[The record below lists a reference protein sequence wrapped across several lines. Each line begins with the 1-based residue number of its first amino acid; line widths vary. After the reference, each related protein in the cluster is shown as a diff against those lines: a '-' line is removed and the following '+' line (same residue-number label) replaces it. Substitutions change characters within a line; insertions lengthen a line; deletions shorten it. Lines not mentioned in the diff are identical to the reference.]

1 MSKVDFKLNLPGLNQ
16 LMKSP
21 EMQSILTEKGA
32 EVLARANGSRTRS
45 DSEYG
50 METKTINWI
59 AVTTVRAENGDAVYE
74 NLENNT
80 LLKAL
85 LGGAK

>member
-1 MSKVDFKLNLPGLNQ
+1 MSKVKFELSLPGLNQ

-21 EMQSILTEKGA
+21 EMQSILAQKGR
-32 EVLARANGSRTRS
+32 EVVARAEGIKQ
-45 DSEYG
+45 DPKAEYAVA
-50 METKTINWI
+50 TKTINWI
-59 AVTTVRAENGDAVYE
+59 AVANVRAANKEAIYE

-85 LGGAK
+85 

>member
-1 MSKVDFKLNLPGLNQ
+1 MNKVDFKLNLPGLNA

-21 EMQSILTEKGA
+21 EIQTVLAEKGS
-32 EVLARANGSRTRS
+32 EVMARANSNAHVP
-45 DSEYG
+45 DAEYS

-59 AVTTVRAENGDAVYE
+59 AVTTIRAENGAAVRE

-80 LLKAL
+80 LLKSL